1 MEYGGRGFRSSLDE
15 ALGAWREGKPGYDY
29 YENDYSEN
37 MAVVDYSTFKM
48 KLRKYS
54 QRRTKLRRLMERNH
68 SNSLISDEVM
78 PILHFPEDKL
88 SQRSEGRRR
97 RLSSASSP
105 VDCYMPMNLEDGG
118 LPGVW
123 EKPIQVLH
131 RMEIMREVS
140 GLERD
145 GIADF
150 IADETSRIS
159 EAYRSRTQFVA
170 RRFLEW
176 RTNMWNGRHE
186 KPRRRSNSID
196 EENNDAFELED
207 DLSNDSKIMIEETLT
222 LGRALLDLEAFCV
235 LNILIVRQT
244 LLRYDA
250 FARSFEGTP
259 MMEFYLK
266 SVLRST
272 SPHDGRSTTP
282 NLYHYE
288 LRQIFIH
295 EEVNALCLNFAHHLD
310 RLCRYHK
317 VTEKQN
323 EGSDDDIRSNETN
336 TNWNGMV
343 PLLHSVADRFKKD
356 REELQRLVLSSAD
369 DKTVVL
375 SNDTHP
381 VSPTTTV
388 TEFFSGIVAKYFF
401 LGMYM
406 EDQFGWYLD
415 GTLTRGRSLTE
426 EMKSLTEWKR
436 KSDRMWF
443 VMNPN
448 TNIQRVESIVDG
460 NTCGVGQALLEG
472 LECEGIAQC
481 GSKDAIYAANEKKKN
496 ADDDDSLTDAG
507 ALEANEVAKQQK
519 FNLFMALTA
528 GFLYCMNYYIV
539 EPSSTM
545 YVNALGA
552 HDAAGATLIGMMPIA
567 SFMSAIAYSIWTN
580 SVFRQPFLVSCSLM
594 VTGNIIYSSAFNYK
608 SLPMAMIGRF
618 LTGLG
623 GPKMIVRR
631 YMADTTSVSI
641 RTSVNAGF
649 GMVVAAGSALGPGC
663 AILLSNFS
671 FIIPLPGGS
680 ELWFNS
686 MTGPGWFMAT
696 LWTFFSIALF
706 LGFREQERI
715 GLAEKLE
722 QDKMEKQEEII
733 QTEQENDAST
743 FSRIEEGTI
752 GNNSTNTH
760 RIRGGIPEDDLAPG
774 TYSNGKGDQRP
785 MNAHWAGERSL
796 PSVTKHEE
804 MIPTPYGVAQPK
816 SRHSKQSVS
825 VEDESTRT
833 ILSMK
838 SSMSMMSES
847 YNEKA
852 LIRADAKEI
861 SKKAS
866 KSLWAEIKN
875 VSRHLYFP
883 VQICMGLL
891 FAKVFVIETL
901 VSCTSVLSKNR
912 YGWNIHQ
919 VGLLGCANGFFVIP
933 LSIMVGKLSL
943 HYQDRYL
950 MVWLLAVGT
959 VGLCLLVDVTDLID
973 TSEAPQTYNKYK
985 TWSVG
990 PIRYVIGYFVTYL
1003 SIQSFEGIIGS
1014 ALSKLIPTA
1023 LAKGTFNSGL
1033 LATLVDTF
1041 GRSCGDLFISLMG
1054 FWNIRQLMNLLFIPG
1069 VTILVTCWVVVRRHY
1084 DLLAV

>member
-1 MEYGGRGFRSSLDE
+1 MEYGGRGFRSCLDE
-15 ALGAWREGKPGYDY
+15 ALGAWKAGRTGYDY
-29 YENDYSEN
+29 YEKNYIGN
-37 MAVVDYSTFKM
+37 GIAVVDYPDFKT
-48 KLRKYS
+48 KLRKFS
-54 QRRTKLRRLMERNH
+54 QRRTKLKRLMERNH
-68 SNSLISDEVM
+68 SNSFIADEVM
-78 PILHFPEDKL
+78 PVLYFPEDKT
-88 SQRSEGRRR
+88 SHTGEGRRR
-97 RLSSASSP
+97 RLPSASSP
-105 VDCYMPMNLEDGG
+105 VDCYMPMDYEDDE

-123 EKPIQVLH
+123 EKSIQVLH
-131 RMEIMREVS
+131 RSEILREVS

-145 GIADF
+145 GIANF
-150 IADETSRIS
+150 LADETCRIS
-159 EAYRSRTQFVA
+159 AVYRSRTTFLG

-176 RTNMWNGRHE
+176 RTNMWNRRGKSHHHE
-186 KPRRRSNSID
+186 EPRKRSNSID
-196 EENNDAFELED
+196 EDNNNAYEFDE
-207 DLSNDSKIMIEETLT
+207 DLSNTREAMIEETLT
-222 LGRALLDLEAFCV
+222 LGRSLLDLEAFCILNV
-235 LNILIVRQT
+235 LVVRQT

-250 FARSFEGTP
+250 FTRSFEGTP

-272 SPHDGRSTTP
+272 APHDNQTGTP
-282 NLYHYE
+282 NLYLHE
-288 LRQIFIH
+288 LRQILVH
-295 EEVNALCLNFAHHLD
+295 EEINRLCLNFEHHLD

-317 VTEKQN
+317 SAIRQN
-323 EGSDDDIRSNETN
+323 EDTSWAD
-336 TNWNGMV
+336 MV
-343 PLLHSVADRFKKD
+343 PLLQSVVDRFKED
-356 REELQRLVLSSAD
+356 REELHELLLSSAD
-369 DKTVVL
+369 DKTVVFA
-375 SNDTHP
+375 NETHHI
-381 VSPTTTV
+381 SATTTV
-388 TEFFSGIVAKYFF
+388 TEFFSDIIGKYFF

-415 GTLTRGRSLTE
+415 GTLARGRNLTE

-436 KSDRMWF
+436 NSDRMWF

-448 TNIQRVESIVDG
+448 INIQPVESVDEG
-460 NTCGVGQALLEG
+460 HTCGVGRVLFER
-472 LECEGIAQC
+472 LECDDIAQC
-481 GSKDAIYAANEKKKN
+481 GSKGTFLDGDEKKKN
-496 ADDDDSLTDAG
+496 SDDDSLTDGEAYG
-507 ALEANEVAKQQK
+507 ANAVTKQQK
-519 FNLFMALTA
+519 FNLFMALAA

-552 HDAAGATLIGMMPIA
+552 YDAAGAALIGMMPIA
-567 SFMSAIAYSIWTN
+567 SFMAAIAYSIWTN
-580 SVFRQPFLVSCSLM
+580 TVFRQPFLVSCSLM
-594 VTGNIIYSSAFNYK
+594 VIGNVIYSLAFNYK
-608 SLPMAMIGRF
+608 SLPMALIGRF

-663 AILLSNFS
+663 AILISNFN
-671 FIIPLPGGS
+671 FVIPLPGGS
-680 ELWFNS
+680 EIWFNS

-696 LWTFFSIALF
+696 LWSFFSIALF

-722 QDKMEKQEEII
+722 QDKMEHRDEEH
-733 QTEQENDAST
+733 ENDVGAAG
-743 FSRIEEGTI
+743 RIEEGVP
-752 GNNSTNTH
+752 GNYSANVN
-760 RIRGGIPEDDLAPG
+760 RI
-774 TYSNGKGDQRP
+774 
-785 MNAHWAGERSL
+785 
-796 PSVTKHEE
+796 
-804 MIPTPYGVAQPK
+804 
-816 SRHSKQSVS
+816 
-825 VEDESTRT
+825 VEDTPSPRSSTRT
-833 ILSMK
+833 ILSIK
-838 SSMSMMSES
+838 SSMSMMSQN

-852 LIRADAKEI
+852 LIDAEQ
-861 SKKAS
+861 
-866 KSLWAEIKN
+866 KSLWEELQT
-875 VSRHLYFP
+875 VSRNLHFP

-919 VGLLGCANGFFVIP
+919 VGLLGCANGFSVIP
-933 LSIMVGKLSL
+933 LSITVGKLSL

-950 MVWLLAVGT
+950 MVWLLAVGMA
-959 VGLCLLVDVTDLID
+959 GLCLLVDVTDLVD

-990 PIRYVIGYFVTYL
+990 PIRYVMGYFVTYL

-1023 LAKGTFNSGL
+1023 LAQGTFNSGL

-1054 FWNIRQLMNLLFIPG
+1054 FWNIRQLMNLLFVPG
-1069 VTILVTCWVVVRRHY
+1069 VLILATCWIVVRKYY